1 MSIHGTTSQGERA
14 AISPL
19 YLLLD
24 RGMDVSRLFFIFGN
38 SGEVGYGDTVA
49 GLAGAGVINSN
60 NSVTH
65 PRSKLRET
73 FCGSK
78 TPADSYLG
86 KTGRRRPG
94 RAQSPVGRAG

>member
-1 MSIHGTTSQGERA
+1 MSIHGTTLQGERA
-14 AISPL
+14 VISPL

-38 SGEVGYGDTVA
+38 SGEVGFGNTVA

-60 NSVTH
+60 KGATH

-73 FCGSK
+73 VCGSK
-78 TPADSYLG
+78 TPADVYLG
-86 KTGRRRPG
+86 KTGRRRPA
-94 RAQSPVGRAG
+94 RARNPNGRAG